1 MTCYFFINSCEN
13 IHYKGVKTVITL
25 ASFIFLILTALFI
38 LQSMLSSSIQ
48 NLNIFLL
55 AIIALSALSLLFQ
68 IRAEWT
74 DIKRVIKGKAI
85 SLERSLVYTLTALT
99 GGTYLTFFL
108 NHSIGMGGVLAS
120 SAVGLIAAWAFK
132 KYAAAI
138 YCGSFIGMACSIIF
152 SNPLSLLLAS
162 IISGTLFILSSNM
175 FVGFGG
181 KLGFMAFAGTYS
193 ASAIIGTPLR
203 TIDPL
208 SRNLYFLVFLFVI
221 IAGMA
226 TYFLQKALDIDAVT
240 ASALVS
246 LVIALLFPDAT
257 HVVVVAAF
265 CATFAGMV
273 SPDRVTTYRQ
283 MLFLSILTGML
294 FVAAF
299 SLFDGSGGKL
309 GAIAFLATVSGSG
322 MITGLK
328 LIRKRL
334 NRSTEKS
341 YSI

>member
-1 MTCYFFINSCEN
+1 M
-13 IHYKGVKTVITL
+13 ITL
-25 ASFIFLILTALFI
+25 ASFIFLILTALLIF
-38 LQSMLSSSIQ
+38 QSMLSSTIQ
-48 NLNIFLL
+48 NLNIFLF
-55 AIIALSALSLLFQ
+55 AIVALSAFSLLFQ
-68 IRAEWT
+68 IRTEWT
-74 DIKRVIKGKAI
+74 DLKGTVKTNAATLA
-85 SLERSLVYTLTALT
+85 SSSAYTLLALT

-108 NHSIGMGGVLAS
+108 NHSFGIGGVLAS
-120 SAVGLIAAWAFK
+120 STVGLAGAWAVR

-162 IISGTLFILSSNM
+162 IISGALFILSSNI
-175 FVGFGG
+175 FVGYGG

-193 ASAIIGTPLR
+193 ASALIGTPLR

-226 TYFLQKALDIDAVT
+226 TYVLQKALEMDAVT
-240 ASALVS
+240 ASALVG

-257 HVVVVAAF
+257 HTVVVAAF
-265 CATFAGMV
+265 CATFTGMV
-273 SPDRVTTYRQ
+273 SPVRVSTYRQ
-283 MLFLSILTGML
+283 MLFLSVLTGIL
-294 FVAAF
+294 FIAAF

-309 GAIAFLATVSGSG
+309 GAIAFLSTVSGSG

-334 NRSTEKS
+334 QCSNEKS